1 MNIQSPIDGNARE
14 AKLRYLPGDYMIL
27 SPGAFVR
34 CAVTGT
40 PGKAARKPA
49 TRPAV
54 QGWLRETSARV

>member
-34 CAVTGT
+34 CAVTG
-40 PGKAARKPA
+40 KPIHI
-49 TRPAV
+49 
-54 QGWLRETSARV
+54 